1 MTNEQLANE
10 LKFLKNEVDD
20 LRYRLFKVVGGRSA
34 EIRGNIVQPSNV
46 SATIS
51 ADSITQAM
59 LGSGSVGQ
67 SEAKTELATVT
78 ISAGQS
84 SGTATV
90 TSGNIILGW
99 YPTTNLDQ
107 IIDDISISG
116 TTLTVTLAGNATGTT
131 TIKVQMLKA

>member
-1 MTNEQLANE
+1 MTNEQLASE
-10 LKFLKNEVDD
+10 LQLLKNEVEE
-20 LRYRLFKVVGGRSA
+20 LKYRLFKVVGGRSA

-46 SATIS
+46 AATIS

-59 LGSGSVGQ
+59 IGAAAVGQ

-78 ISAGQS
+78 ISAGQP

-99 YPTTNLDQ
+99 YPTNL
-107 IIDDISISG
+107 
-116 TTLTVTLAGNATGTT
+116 
-131 TIKVQMLKA
+131 